1 MQMYG
6 LHFYS
11 IAERHD
17 IDKHRMLKKHSDL
30 CDMNDFM
37 HDKSPYLANYV
48 RPLFM
53 GTPEVTSELSPSK
66 EAAAEHTTE
75 HMETAGKQCGSVV
88 GFDEFGLNKTLIS
101 GVGLHLT

>member
-6 LHFYS
+6 LHFYG

-17 IDKHRMLKKHSDL
+17 FDKHRMLEKHGDL

-48 RPLFM
+48 RPLLM
-53 GTPEVTSELSPSK
+53 GTPEVTSKSSLLK
-66 EAAAEHTTE
+66 EAAAEPTTE
-75 HMETAGKQCGSVV
+75 QHGDCRRTRWLSTW
-88 GFDEFGLNKTLIS
+88 L
-101 GVGLHLT
+101 